1 MGTTAAGIGSTHNT
15 HNIYAAPLP
24 SRPLCPLALLAP
36 LLQPRWTWRA
46 RWRSPTC
53 SPATRPP
60 RCHRASSASLTP
72 QVRLV
77 CQAGLAGSGQAP
89 APRTA
94 GCGNGV
100 NTCCSPL
107 GLPRLSSVQNV
118 RPHITLACLRC
129 PRPPRRRAGA
139 VAARVGCRAAGA
151 AWRRAAGRS
160 GGRLAAHAACD
171 QLGPGGASA
180 EWRSADA
187 GPAAAADRWGG
198 RAGGRAGVGCRRR
211 RGCCCFIATLP
222 PLWR

>member
-1 MGTTAAGIGSTHNT
+1 MSPCPARSPAAAQVDVAG
-15 HNIYAAPLP
+15 A
-24 SRPLCPLALLAP
+24 LALP
-36 LLQPRWTWRA
+36 HLL
-46 RWRSPTC
+46 TC
-53 SPATRPP
+53 YPPPALSSRFFGLTDPSGPP
-60 RCHRASSASLTP
+60 RLPGR
-72 QVRLV
+72 
-77 CQAGLAGSGQAP
+77 LAGSGQAP
-89 APRTA
+89 EARTA

-107 GLPRLSSVQNV
+107 GLSKIPSVRNV
-118 RPHITLACLRC
+118 RPHAPLACLRC

-198 RAGGRAGVGCRRR
+198 RAGGRAAGVGCRRR